1 MATEKSTLPAPEE
14 QVSPVAEDVQAVSA
28 VTPETETPAA
38 AAPAAAAAEQTA
50 APAAGPAPIVAGE
63 EPAVQAAE
71 PAAAEPEK
79 QAAAPAEEAGSG
91 PVAEAAAAPAETT
104 PTTADAAPA
113 AETTPAAEPAAAP
126 RARRA
131 RIQAEAVAVDADEEP
146 VMESQVDFSDEEAEL
161 AARSAGLELGEE
173 TDEEAAAGLDAAP
186 AEDRFAG
193 KSKEELVALFAR
205 MLEEQPVQ
213 SLRREVEALKIAFYR
228 LRRAEVE
235 AARRRFIEEGG
246 KEEEFSPAVD
256 GAEVQLKE
264 LFREYRRRRDIF
276 IANLEAEKEANYKI
290 KLGIIEELKE
300 LVNSDET
307 INNTFT
313 KFRELQQRWKETG
326 IVPQQYVKDL
336 WETYNLHVENFYN
349 FIKINKELRDL
360 DLKKNY
366 EQKLALC
373 EQAEALV
380 LEPSVVEAFHKLQKL
395 HDEWRETG
403 PVANEYKEALWERFK
418 AASSRINKQH
428 QEHFEALKAEQVRN
442 LELKTGLCEATEEL
456 AAQPFTARK
465 EWNRASDRLLE
476 IQKTWKT
483 IGFAPK
489 KDNNRI
495 YERFRAACDRFFEA
509 KRQFYAGVKAEM
521 EHNLQLKTELCE
533 AAESLM
539 QSEEWKKATDELIA
553 LQARWKQIGAVSRR
567 HSDAVWKRFRAAC
580 DRFFERKSAHFAGVD
595 GEHEENLRRK
605 LALLDE
611 MAAADVRAGGYE
623 VIRDFQRR
631 WGEIGFVPIRQKEA
645 VQKRYK
651 AAVDEL
657 FATLRGSERDR
668 SMTRFRE
675 KVSSLKA
682 SGDRRLR
689 SERERLYNKVRQIEQ
704 EIALLENNVGFFAKS
719 KNAEALIA
727 EVRAKIDRA
736 REELAATIEKVKLI
750 DRQAESD
757 AGGQEKA

>member
-1 MATEKSTLPAPEE
+1 
-14 QVSPVAEDVQAVSA
+14 
-28 VTPETETPAA
+28 
-38 AAPAAAAAEQTA
+38 
-50 APAAGPAPIVAGE
+50 
-63 EPAVQAAE
+63 
-71 PAAAEPEK
+71 
-79 QAAAPAEEAGSG
+79 
-91 PVAEAAAAPAETT
+91 
-104 PTTADAAPA
+104 
-113 AETTPAAEPAAAP
+113 
-126 RARRA
+126 
-131 RIQAEAVAVDADEEP
+131 
-146 VMESQVDFSDEEAEL
+146 MESQVDFSDEEAEL

-213 SLRREVEALKIAFYR
+213 SLRRDVEALKIAFYR

-246 KEEEFSPAVD
+246 AEEEFTPPVD

-264 LFREYRRRRDIF
+264 LFREYRHRRDIF

-290 KLGIIEELKE
+290 KLGLIEELKE

-366 EQKLALC
+366 EQKVALC
-373 EQAEALV
+373 EQAEALL
-380 LEPSVVEAFHKLQKL
+380 LEPSVVDAFHKLQKL

-403 PVANEYKEALWERFK
+403 PVANEFKESLWERFK
-418 AASSRINKQH
+418 AASSRINKAH

-442 LELKTGLCEATEEL
+442 LELKTQLCVATEEL
-456 AAQPFTARK
+456 SAQPLTTRK
-465 EWNRASDRLLE
+465 EWNRASERLLE

-495 YERFRAACDRFFEA
+495 YERFRTACDRFFEA
-509 KRQFYAGVKAEM
+509 KRQFYAGLKTEM
-521 EHNLQLKTELCE
+521 EHNLQLKTEICE
-533 AAESLM
+533 AAESLVN
-539 QSEEWKKATDELIA
+539 SEEWKKTTDELIA

-580 DRFFERKSAHFAGVD
+580 DRFFERKSAHFASVD
-595 GEHEENLRRK
+595 GEQEENLRRK

-631 WGEIGFVPIRQKEA
+631 WGEIGFVPIRQKDA

-651 AAVDEL
+651 AAVDAL
-657 FATLRGSERDR
+657 FSVLRGSERDR
-668 SMTRFRE
+668 SMNRFRE
-675 KVSSLKA
+675 KVSTLKA

-689 SERERLYNKVRQIEQ
+689 SERERLYNKVRQLEQ
-704 EIALLENNVGFFAKS
+704 EIALLENNIGFFAKS
-719 KNAEALIA
+719 KNAETLVAD
-727 EVRAKIDRA
+727 VRAKIDRA
-736 REELAATIEKVKLI
+736 REEMAATIEKVKLI
-750 DRQAESD
+750 DRQAAEETPAENND
-757 AGGQEKA
+757 K